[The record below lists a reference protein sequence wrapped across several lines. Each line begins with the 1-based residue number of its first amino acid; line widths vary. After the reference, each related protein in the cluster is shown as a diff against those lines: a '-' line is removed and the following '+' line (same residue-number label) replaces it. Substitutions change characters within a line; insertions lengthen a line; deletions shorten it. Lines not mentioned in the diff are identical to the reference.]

1 MGDRRERFPRRDD
14 RQRFSRTG
22 KTDRGYGDD
31 SNRHS
36 DTPAEEP
43 EYYVFTAGVAKRMIV
58 SNGKVRRIP
67 WRKGTV
73 EDHRDNWIVIKEF
86 LQNPKQSTPMKVK
99 K

>member
-1 MGDRRERFPRRDD
+1 
-14 RQRFSRTG
+14 
-22 KTDRGYGDD
+22 
-31 SNRHS
+31 
-36 DTPAEEP
+36 
-43 EYYVFTAGVAKRMIV
+43 MIV
-58 SNGKVRRIP
+58 SNGKERRIP